1 MSMSMSFDYNA
12 MEKPTALPTIE
23 QDQPK
28 VASLCG
34 SDFQD
39 VVSIPLEV
47 DVAMGNTQFDPIRL
61 ESALQT
67 TLTDEYTFCISPSRR
82 RLEGSIALNQD
93 IQLGSISLVEES
105 DGKWFFGIK
114 GY

>member
-67 TLTDEYTFCISPSRR
+67 IFC
-82 RLEGSIALNQD
+82 LEGSIALNQD

>member
-47 DVAMGNTQFDPIRL
+47 DVAGNTQFDPIRL

-67 TLTDEYTFCISPSRR
+67 TLSDEYTFCISPSRR
-82 RLEGSIALNQD
+82 HLEGSSALNQD

-105 DGKWFFGIK
+105 DGKCFEE
-114 GY
+114 